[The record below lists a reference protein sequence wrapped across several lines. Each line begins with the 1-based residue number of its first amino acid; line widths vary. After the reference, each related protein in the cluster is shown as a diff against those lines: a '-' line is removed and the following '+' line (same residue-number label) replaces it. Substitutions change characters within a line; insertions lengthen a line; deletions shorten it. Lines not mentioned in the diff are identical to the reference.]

1 MNTDIDIFPARCLE
15 FIRFDLDLIKHPIV
29 LIQMIEKLMSQ
40 IFINIFLY
48 FYAKNENFQLN
59 NSKFF
64 YEGYEYGSIIN
75 QLHCIISSVFQ
86 IDYSIFFFAKKY
98 FII

>member
-1 MNTDIDIFPARCLE
+1 MNTDIEIFPARCLE

-29 LIQMIEKLMSQ
+29 LIQMIDKLMLL

-48 FYAKNENFQLN
+48 FLCKNENFQLN

-75 QLHCIISSVFQ
+75 QLHCIIISMLQ
-86 IDYSIFFFAKKY
+86 IDYSIFFLAKKC